1 MEMDVE
7 GEEEELYQPFA
18 QDQEETKETEQNEE
32 EEEEEKAGSDM
43 VSPSYIISSNIL
55 YFNDNI

>member
-7 GEEEELYQPFA
+7 DEEEELYQPFA
-18 QDQEETKETEQNEE
+18 QDQEEAKETEQN